1 LELVVLDMPLADV
14 YADHWSVTG
23 RDIPG
28 GDTPDEAVYLPAQS
42 AAADQSRLWCARHDI
57 NELAIG
63 SLESNPF
70 ADATDEFFETFAGL
84 LDASSGGS
92 VRFTRPFA
100 QLDKAAVMRLA
111 SPAAGADDVVP

>member
-23 RDIPG
+23 RDILARHAG
-28 GDTPDEAVYLPAQS
+28 RSGLSAGAQS
-42 AAADQSRLWCARHDI
+42 AAADQEPPVVRAADI
-57 NELAIG
+57 NECDRLAGI
-63 SLESNPF
+63 ESVRRRHRRILR
-70 ADATDEFFETFAGL
+70 TFAGL

-111 SPAAGADDVVP
+111 SACRWSDDVVP